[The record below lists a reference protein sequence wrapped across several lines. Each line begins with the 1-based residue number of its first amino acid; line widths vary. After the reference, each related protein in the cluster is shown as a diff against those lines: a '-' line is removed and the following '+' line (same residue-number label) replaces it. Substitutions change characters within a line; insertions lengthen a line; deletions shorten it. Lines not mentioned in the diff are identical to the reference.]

1 MRRRFGM
8 GFLVVVSVV
17 ALVVL
22 AVGCQS
28 GQPGGA
34 AGGKWLAWWEALSV
48 EEKLS
53 HIQPYMVEGAGLS
66 AERPVPHLLSQ
77 QEVMI
82 RAAQALAKRGYLDPA
97 NHIYQEVPQLAAAK
111 VAKPIFTY
119 DGNLLSQGIIYGTY
133 EAYVVDDNGVVL
145 ASTTVQ
151 ADQVLEDEWEA
162 LMGIGLLT
170 RGSSHHLIT
179 KNEAVATFCEA
190 FPHQH
195 VAEPIAVRIW
205 ELEGVKYSNSYIF
218 WYTTVSEAGRSA
230 GEAAAEYLLCASVVS
245 PPPGLNISANP
256 RSALSHGAPA
266 WGTRIAR
273 IDEPLHL
280 HEKLAQAKA
289 RAAAG
294 EPEPAVGPTPPVK
307 ITPVE
312 F

>member
-1 MRRRFGM
+1 MKG
-8 GFLVVVSVV
+8 VVF
-17 ALVVL
+17 VL
-22 AVGCQS
+22 AASLLVYSGCHTERL
-28 GQPGGA
+28 A
-34 AGGKWLAWWEALSV
+34 AK
-48 EEKLS
+48 EEKVYNETVEL
-53 HIQPYMVEGAGLS
+53 IQSYMVPGTELS
-66 AERPVPHLLSQ
+66 AERPAPDLLSE

-82 RAAQALAKRGYLDPA
+82 RAAQAMAREGYLDPA
-97 NHIYQEVPQLAAAK
+97 HRIYQEVPELATAK
-111 VAKPIFTY
+111 VAEPIFTY
-119 DGNLLSQGIIYGTY
+119 NANLLRQGVTAGMY
-133 EAYVVDDNGVVL
+133 EVYVVDDNGISL
-145 ASTTVQ
+145 ASTIVDAEQ
-151 ADQVLEDEWEA
+151 ILESESEA
-162 LMGIGLLT
+162 LHGISLLT
-170 RGSSHHLIT
+170 VGTPQHLIT
-179 KNEAVATFCEA
+179 KKEAVATFREA
-190 FPHQH
+190 FPHQQ

-205 ELEGVKYSNSYIF
+205 DLEGVRYSNTYIF
-218 WYTTVSEAGRSA
+218 WYTTVTEAGRSA

-256 RSALSHGAPA
+256 RAALSHGAPA

>member
-1 MRRRFGM
+1 MMRRRFVM
-8 GFLVVVSVV
+8 GFLVVVAS
-17 ALVVL
+17 VVL

-53 HIQPYMVEGAGLS
+53 HIQPYMVEGAQLS
-66 AERPVPHLLSQ
+66 AERPAPHLLSQ

-82 RAAQALAKRGYLDPA
+82 RAAQAMAREGYLDPA
-97 NHIYQEVPQLAAAK
+97 HRIYKKYPQLLTVK
-111 VAKPIFTY
+111 VAEPILVY
-119 DGNLLSQGIIYGTY
+119 HEYLLSQGIVDGTY
-133 EAYVVDDNGVVL
+133 YVYVVDDKGIALAGIDLAPNEIVL
-145 ASTTVQ
+145 
-151 ADQVLEDEWEA
+151 DEDDVIVDNSIFIQGNA
-162 LMGIGLLT
+162 K
-170 RGSSHHLIT
+170 HLIT
-179 KNEAVATFCEA
+179 KKEAVATFREA

-205 ELEGVKYSNSYIF
+205 DLEGVKYSNSYIF

-230 GEAAAEYLLCASVVS
+230 GEAAAEYLLCASVFS

-256 RSALSHGAPA
+256 RTALSHGAPA

-280 HEKLAQAKA
+280 HEKLAAAKA
-289 RAAAG
+289 RAVAG
-294 EPEPAVGPTPPVK
+294 EPEPAVGPTEPVK

>member
-1 MRRRFGM
+1 MMRRRFVM
-8 GFLVVVSVV
+8 GFLVVA

-34 AGGKWLAWWEALSV
+34 AGGKWLAWWEVLSV

-53 HIQPYMVEGAGLS
+53 HIQPYMVEGAQLS
-66 AERPVPHLLSQ
+66 AERPAPDLLSE

-82 RAAQALAKRGYLDPA
+82 RAAQAMAREGYLDPA
-97 NHIYQEVPQLAAAK
+97 HRIYKKYPQLLTVK
-111 VAKPIFTY
+111 VAEPILVY
-119 DGNLLSQGIIYGTY
+119 HEYLLSQGIVDGTY
-133 EAYVVDDNGVVL
+133 YVYVVYDKGIALAGIDLAPNEIVLDEDDVIVDNSIFIQGN
-145 ASTTVQ
+145 AK
-151 ADQVLEDEWEA
+151 
-162 LMGIGLLT
+162 
-170 RGSSHHLIT
+170 HLIT
-179 KNEAVATFCEA
+179 KKEAVATFREA

-205 ELEGVKYSNSYIF
+205 DLEGVRYSNTYIF
-218 WYTTVSEAGRSA
+218 WYTTVTEAGRSA
-230 GEAAAEYLLCASVVS
+230 GESATEYLLCASVVS

-294 EPEPAVGPTPPVK
+294 EPEPVVGPTEPVK

>member
-1 MRRRFGM
+1 MMRRRFVM
-8 GFLVVVSVV
+8 GFLVVVAS
-17 ALVVL
+17 VVL

-53 HIQPYMVEGAGLS
+53 HIQPYMVEGAQLS
-66 AERPVPHLLSQ
+66 AERPAPHLLSQ

-82 RAAQALAKRGYLDPA
+82 RAAQAMAREGYLDPA
-97 NHIYQEVPQLAAAK
+97 HRIYKKYPQLLTVK
-111 VAKPIFTY
+111 VAEPILVY
-119 DGNLLSQGIIYGTY
+119 HEYLLSQGIVDGTY
-133 EAYVVDDNGVVL
+133 YVYVVDDKGIALAGIDLAPNEIVL
-145 ASTTVQ
+145 
-151 ADQVLEDEWEA
+151 DEDDVIVDNSIFIQGNA
-162 LMGIGLLT
+162 K
-170 RGSSHHLIT
+170 HLIT
-179 KNEAVATFCEA
+179 KKEAVATFREA

-205 ELEGVKYSNSYIF
+205 DLEGVKYSNSYIF

-230 GEAAAEYLLCASVVS
+230 GEATAEYLLCASVFS

-256 RSALSHGAPA
+256 RTALSHGAPA

-280 HEKLAQAKA
+280 HEKLAAAKA
-289 RAAAG
+289 RAVAG
-294 EPEPAVGPTPPVK
+294 EPEPAVGPTEPVK

>member
-8 GFLVVVSVV
+8 GFLAA

-53 HIQPYMVEGAGLS
+53 HIQPYMVEGAQLS
-66 AERPVPHLLSQ
+66 AERPAPHLLSE

-82 RAAQALAKRGYLDPA
+82 RAAQAMAREGYLDPA
-97 NHIYQEVPQLAAAK
+97 HHIYQEVPELATAK
-111 VAKPIFTY
+111 VAEPVFVYNAIFLAQGLIHGAYRIYAVDENDVDIAHVLIIGEQNIPEGEDSILMRGLSVNETY
-119 DGNLLSQGIIYGTY
+119 P
-133 EAYVVDDNGVVL
+133 
-145 ASTTVQ
+145 
-151 ADQVLEDEWEA
+151 
-162 LMGIGLLT
+162 
-170 RGSSHHLIT
+170 RHFIT
-179 KNEAVATFCEA
+179 KEEAVAAFQEA
-190 FPHQH
+190 FPGC
-195 VAEPIAVRIW
+195 VIEEPIAVRMW
-205 ELEGVKYSNSYIF
+205 NMEGVMHSNVYIS
-218 WYTTVSEAGRSA
+218 WYTDVSDAGAGRGASSSATGYLMNAVMVVDPNAGVSSNPRAALSRSTVSG
-230 GEAAAEYLLCASVVS
+230 G
-245 PPPGLNISANP
+245 
-256 RSALSHGAPA
+256 

-289 RAAAG
+289 RAVAG
-294 EPEPAVGPTPPVK
+294 EPEPAVGPTEPVK